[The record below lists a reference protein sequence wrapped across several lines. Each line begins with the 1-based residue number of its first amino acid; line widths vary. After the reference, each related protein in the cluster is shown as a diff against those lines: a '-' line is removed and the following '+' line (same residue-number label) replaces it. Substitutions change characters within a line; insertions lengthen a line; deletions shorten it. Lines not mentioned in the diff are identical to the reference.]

1 MMVRI
6 LRHVHEKNEKQCK
19 KDDACEWV
27 MILVEAISSLTE
39 QVAGTGTDE
48 AQPNSAAVAPRIII
62 NTSVAASILAGF
74 LVMLFLIHCDSR
86 HMEGHECVHGTM
98 ST

>member
-1 MMVRI
+1 MLVRI

-39 QVAGTGTDE
+39 QVAGTYD
-48 AQPNSAAVAPRIII
+48 AQPNSAALSPPNNHKYICMDRI
-62 NTSVAASILAGF
+62 L
-74 LVMLFLIHCDSR
+74 
-86 HMEGHECVHGTM
+86 GHVVLDPL
-98 ST
+98 